1 MRLGYAV
8 FLHASSINHSC
19 APNASIRYST
29 LPSSTTHA
37 LHSTTDAK
45 PYASLHGAS
54 SSKPCAAELDPA
66 LEYLHRIQIE
76 IVSTTSIASYK
87 HTTSNTS
94 TSEVCVSYGP
104 LQGVHNVQQR
114 RKVLHAQ
121 YLFHCECSA
130 CQQDTIQNNKSST
143 IAPATYPIDP
153 SLPVEQQLDQ
163 VLNTTLHEVA
173 PIVQNAVNHVNHLMR
188 AENDTKHLHD
198 TISLLKQQLEQ
209 INPLFTSVLHHTK
222 NDQNVHLLDSFVTKK
237 LLPLHE
243 RIVHLQVTYFTQA
256 QKLNEKR
263 EFSVLCEES
272 IYKSDAL
279 YVDFCAVYCNYVD
292 IYAHILALQSDYK
305 SACKHVY
312 YAIVLMISS
321 GMYHHNDVV
330 IGRERVK
337 LAGLMLSMGNKKDCV
352 VQVKC
357 ALEILQPVVSRDDPD
372 VLEAKNMMAFC
383 RT

>member
-29 LPSSTTHA
+29 LPPTTTHA
-37 LHSTTDAK
+37 LQSTANAK
-45 PYASLHGAS
+45 PYASLHGVS
-54 SSKPCAAELDPA
+54 RIKPCVAEMDPA
-66 LEYLHRIQIE
+66 LDYLRRIQIE

-104 LQGVHNVQQR
+104 LQGVHNVPQR
-114 RKVLHAQ
+114 RKVLHTQ

-130 CQQDTIQNNKSST
+130 CLQDTFQNSKSTT
-143 IAPATYPIDP
+143 IAPTSYPIDP

-163 VLNTTLHEVA
+163 VLNTTLHDVA
-173 PIVQNAVNHVNHLMR
+173 PIVANAVLHVNHLMR
-188 AENDTKHLHD
+188 AENVTKHLHD
-198 TISLLKQQLEQ
+198 SISLLKQQLEQ

-237 LLPLHE
+237 LVPLHE
-243 RIVHLQVTYFTQA
+243 KIVHLQVTCFPQA
-256 QKLNEKR
+256 EKLNEKR
-263 EFSVLCEES
+263 EFNVRCAES
-272 IYKSDAL
+272 IYKTDPL
-279 YVDFCAVYCNYVD
+279 YVYFCAVYCNYVD

-305 SACKHVY
+305 SACRHVY
-312 YAIVLMISS
+312 FAILLMISS
-321 GMYHHNDVV
+321 GMYQPNDVV

-337 LAGLMLSMGNKKDCV
+337 LAGLMLSMGNKKDCA

-357 ALEILQPVVSRDDPD
+357 ALEMLQPVVSRDDPD
-372 VLEAKNMMAFC
+372 VIEAKNMVAYC
-383 RT
+383 RS